1 MEEMEIVISGEVVE
15 FRLQPH
21 EHGDEYFT
29 DEGRPGL
36 MVGRRGQGQQLV
48 GYMTYHLPQLYSR
61 ILHGLNESPIE
72 GTYRVRSVDNDGHI
86 STPNIG
92 KQTFAEIVRWVYQTF
107 FHHADR
113 EQDVPAAY
121 TLAPS
126 VQSPLVVAEQ
136 GERYRVEDEGE

>member
-1 MEEMEIVISGEVVE
+1 MEEMEIIISGEVVE
-15 FRLQPH
+15 FRLQPRK
-21 EHGDEYFT
+21 EDEYFT
-29 DEGRPGL
+29 DEGQPGL
-36 MVGRRGQGQQLV
+36 MVGRHGQQLI

-61 ILHGLNESPIE
+61 ILHGLDESPIE
-72 GTYRVRSVDNDGHI
+72 GTYRVRSVDNDGRI
-86 STPNIG
+86 STPNMG

-113 EQDVPAAY
+113 EQDEPAAY

-126 VQSPLVVAEQ
+126 VRSPLAVAEQ